1 MLDFSFKSVLTLLK
15 NAERGVVDFAFF
27 KCDTVEEFKT
37 YLDWLTMPKWVSGK
51 SDYIGI
57 KEEDREKIAK
67 AKEKENAEK
76 FDIYLDFDAYAVDF
90 LRFFNIDLWENE
102 TLSWF
107 KFKTLL
113 HSLFYYED
121 SVLSKRMSF
130 RNYKSSPKDD
140 KKYRKSMEENKK
152 LYSLSTENTQNAIE
166 NMMESLK
173 RGAN

>member
-1 MLDFSFKSVLTLLK
+1 MLK

-37 YLDWLTMPKWVSGK
+37 YLDWLTMPKWVNENDYK
-51 SDYIGI
+51 SVNQGYSD
-57 KEEDREKIAK
+57 KISK
-67 AKEKENAEK
+67 MKDKENAEK
-76 FDIYLDFDAYAVDF
+76 FDIYLDFDAYATDF

-121 SVLSKRMSF
+121 SVLSKRVGF
-130 RNYKSSPKDD
+130 RSYKPSQQDSKE
-140 KKYRKSMEENKK
+140 YRKSMLENKK
-152 LYSLSTENTQNAIE
+152 LYSLAEPENTNAVQS
-166 NMMESLK
+166 MYESLK
-173 RGAN
+173 NRR